1 MSTIKVS
8 TIDTP
13 TASDFA
19 VKTASTTR
27 LTISQSGH
35 IGVRTASPLAPL
47 HVSDLSA
54 EIRITAPSITGAD
67 WGILPQTN
75 NTTPLFRI
83 FDRYNSLDRLTISS
97 AGLVTATSFAGNGT
111 IPIGGI
117 IMWSGAIANIPTGW
131 ALCNGV
137 AVGGITPPNLLDKF
151 IVGAGSG
158 YAVNA
163 TGGSTNIPQHSH
175 FMARNVTDNNNDTK
189 FGSRRNMTSTDFA
202 AISPTAGAFSLQ
214 GDNAGSAG
222 DNVDN
227 AFASGGT
234 RGLIT
239 SKSIVDQATL
249 NLPPYYA
256 LAFIMRVA

>member
-19 VKTASTTR
+19 VKTASATR

-117 IMWSGAIANIPTGW
+117 IMWSGTTIPTGW
-131 ALCNGV
+131 AFCDGTTVNG
-137 AVGGITPPNLLDKF
+137 TLTPNLTNKF
-151 IVGAGSG
+151 IISRSAGTVTTTSVTGAATS
-158 YAVNA
+158 
-163 TGGSTNIPQHSH
+163 TGGTATASLVDHRH
-175 FMARNVTDNNNDTK
+175 VYGMDDN
-189 FGSRRNMTSTDFA
+189 
-202 AISPTAGAFSLQ
+202 TAGISVIDNYAGTAIN
-214 GDNAGSAG
+214 GDAGSAG
-222 DNVDN
+222 
-227 AFASGGT
+227 GG
-234 RGLIT
+234 GLYRYNT
-239 SKSIVDQATL
+239 SKPKKNTGAAFSEADVTVVPESNTA